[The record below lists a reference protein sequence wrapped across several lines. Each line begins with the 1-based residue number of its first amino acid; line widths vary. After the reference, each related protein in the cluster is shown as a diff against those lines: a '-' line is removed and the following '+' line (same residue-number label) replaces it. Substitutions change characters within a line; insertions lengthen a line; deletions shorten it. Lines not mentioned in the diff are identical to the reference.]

1 MNHSIFYFFKNPKH
15 PLYYIVFRVCSMYRN
30 KLPDA
35 VFIALFISFKIL
47 SVQRKRIKQNH
58 RIYIRMHKKKIV
70 SDLVGQSYL
79 FKFQKFIRMMLI
91 HQ

>member
-1 MNHSIFYFFKNPKH
+1 MNHSIFYLKKKPKH

-58 RIYIRMHKKKIV
+58 RIYIRMHKKNIV
-70 SDLVGQSYL
+70 SDLVGQL
-79 FKFQKFIRMMLI
+79 FIQIQKFIRMMLI

>member
-1 MNHSIFYFFKNPKH
+1 MNHSIFYFLKNPKH

-47 SVQRKRIKQNH
+47 SVQRKRIKKIIVY
-58 RIYIRMHKKKIV
+58 IYVCIKKIV

>member
-1 MNHSIFYFFKNPKH
+1 MFVDI
-15 PLYYIVFRVCSMYRN
+15 N

-58 RIYIRMHKKKIV
+58 RIYIRMHKKNIV
-70 SDLVGQSYL
+70 SDLVGQL
-79 FKFQKFIRMMLI
+79 FIQIQKFIRMMLI